1 MTNLTKRI
9 YDCETGETI
18 DRDLTKDEIA
28 QHKADQLEAV
38 ANKNKIDNAK
48 SAKSALLERLG
59 LTEDEAK
66 LLLS

>member
-1 MTNLTKRI
+1 MKKTIHNV
-9 YDCETGETI
+9 ETGEI
-18 DRDLTKDEIA
+18 YEVELTTEEIA
-28 QHKADQLEAV
+28 QVKTDKKLAE
-38 ANKNKIDNAK
+38 KIETETKTNQ